1 MQISCRVSYTILH
14 DLIIIE
20 YNYSYTFLSPELIVS
35 LFVVIGSRLRSVGC
49 FRWCYHH
56 PAPQKKKSE
65 SDSAGRSECVK
76 FPSVEC
82 ADFLP
87 CTLYVSNHYDN
98 CFQFDYRV
106 VVGPAFRAPHCKGA
120 VAHSH
125 HFPGASPIL
134 GRAPF
139 PLFSVCRGFSRT
151 AALVSVSA

>member
-1 MQISCRVSYTILH
+1 MQ
-14 DLIIIE
+14 E
-20 YNYSYTFLSPELIVS
+20 A
-35 LFVVIGSRLRSVGC
+35 GG

-65 SDSAGRSECVK
+65 SDSAGRSVCVK

-139 PLFSVCRGFSRT
+139 PLFSVCRGFSHRCARLRFSVIPVDVCGLRPQT
-151 AALVSVSA
+151 STQVRSLQQLVCPALPYIFCRNFYY